1 MQNNISKRLK
11 ILIDLLGL
19 SLKDFSR
26 KTGIPYPTLLDY
38 LADKRTPGGDN
49 LQKIAMQLHVN
60 LNWLLT
66 GEGEPFIKSKPVLP
80 EEAMPTRKIPVLGK
94 IPAGFPH
101 YVAEQIIEYIALPEV
116 PENALA
122 IIAKGDSMSPVI
134 KDGDYVIF
142 LVMPIDIFSGD
153 IVIVNNEWGETMIKR
168 YRIKDNKP
176 ILVSENPEYPTIQP
190 NKHYQILGK
199 VISIWRKIKI

>member
-1 MQNNISKRLK
+1 MEVKDRLK
-11 ILIDLLGL
+11 ILISILRIT
-19 SLKDFSR
+19 LKEFSQ
-26 KTGIPYPTLLDY
+26 KTGIPYITLQHY
-38 LADKRTPGGDN
+38 LRGTREPGTEN
-49 LQKIAMQLHVN
+49 LQKIALQLDIN

-101 YVAEQIIEYIALPEV
+101 YVAEQVIEYIALPDV

-142 LVMPIDIFSGD
+142 LAMPIDIFSGD

-190 NKHYQILGK
+190 NEHYQILGK